1 MVKFRCK
8 RVCKEGGGPP
18 FCKIRKRRQK
28 KEIDGCWQCE
38 LFTTC
43 EKLDFLKP
51 GHGDT
56 HIKNLRILKSI
67 QAYLKDGEDAPVA
80 VYPIK
85 VPDDLLYQIVKLQG
99 ADTADKLINHIFRLG
114 LTYWSDNLYT
124 NVFGSEKDLED
135 FIELVKE
142 RNKQ

>member
-1 MVKFRCK
+1 VDEEEFN
-8 RVCKEGGGPP
+8 
-18 FCKIRKRRQK
+18 RKYA
-28 KEIDGCWQCE
+28 
-38 LFTTC
+38 
-43 EKLDFLKP
+43 
-51 GHGDT
+51 
-56 HIKNLRILKSI
+56 NLRILKSI

-135 FIELVKE
+135 FIELVKKRTKE
-142 RNKQ
+142 KE